1 MLWDPGDNG
10 GHAQQTARNVF
21 GEPLEICSTY
31 DGLLSGRLL
40 RHGTRGC
47 GKSHGLRGDNCSVSR
62 FFKILWQ
69 RSFDTGTGIRFSWT
83 EAPATLVLMC
93 VPLAGS
99 I

>member
-1 MLWDPGDNG
+1 MAAMPNRRLETYSASRSKSVRPMTGFYRG
-10 GHAQQTARNVF
+10 GCCDTGQEDV
-21 GEPLEICSTY
+21 G
-31 DGLLSGRLL
+31 
-40 RHGTRGC
+40 
-47 GKSHGLRGDNCSVSR
+47 SHTVCGDNCSVSR